1 MIGLVESTVI
11 GIRDPKPLRAHFHT
25 RSRINKIGF
34 SRDSSSSMVLQ
45 TARGSTLAFP
55 RVVSFL
61 IVQHRRHRDSAW
73 WVVSGTPSG
82 KL

>member
-11 GIRDPKPLRAHFHT
+11 GIRGPKPLQAHFHT
-25 RSRINKIGF
+25 RSRINNIGF
-34 SRDSSSSMVLQ
+34 SRDSSSPMVLQ

-61 IVQHRRHRDSAW
+61 IVRHRRDRNS
-73 WVVSGTPSG
+73 VR
-82 KL
+82 